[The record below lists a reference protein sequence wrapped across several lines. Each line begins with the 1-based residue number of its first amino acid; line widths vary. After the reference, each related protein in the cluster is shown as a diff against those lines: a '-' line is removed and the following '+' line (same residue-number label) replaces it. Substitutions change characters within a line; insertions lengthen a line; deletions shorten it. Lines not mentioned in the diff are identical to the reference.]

1 VCQHIEA
8 QSHISAPC
16 GINVEHILH
25 MELMFMKKRV
35 EGAAWRLNPGS

>member
-1 VCQHIEA
+1 MCQHIEA

-25 MELMFMKKRV
+25 MELMFMKKWV
-35 EGAAWRLNPGS
+35 EAAAQRLNSGS